1 MSDDIFA
8 DEDLMRK
15 FCNGDER
22 AFQALYQRHEKPLYR
37 YVRRVLGSGLIAQV
51 DDVFQDTWMRMVD
64 ARGGWQVRENA
75 SFKTWLYTLA
85 HHRAVDIL
93 RKSGR
98 EVSVDEGWME
108 DGDNEYAA
116 TAAWQLW
123 PASSAE
129 QPEQKAFWQS
139 AGKRLLHCLDGLP
152 AAQRAAFL
160 LQHDDGLSL
169 EEIAQV
175 LNAEFET
182 VKSRLRY
189 ALSKLR
195 ICMGAYLQPLFQTE
209 SDNAHEL
216 A

>member
-1 MSDDIFA
+1 
-8 DEDLMRK
+8 MRK
-15 FCNGDER
+15 FCAGDGK
-22 AFQALYQRHEKPLYR
+22 AFSVLYMRHEKPLYR
-37 YVRRVLGSGLIAQV
+37 YIRRVLGSGLAVQV
-51 DDVFQDTWMRMVD
+51 EEVFQDTWMRLVD
-64 ARGGWQVRENA
+64 ARSVWQAREDA
-75 SFKTWLYTLA
+75 SFKTWLFTLA

-98 EVSVDEGWME
+98 EVSVDEGWMDD
-108 DGDNEYAA
+108 DGVEP
-116 TAAWQLW
+116 WQLW

-129 QPEQKAFWQS
+129 QPEQKAFWHS
-139 AGKRLLHCLDGLP
+139 AGKQLLHCLDGLP
-152 AAQRAAFL
+152 VAQRAAFL

-195 ICMGAYLQPLFQTE
+195 ACMGAYLHPLFQTE
-209 SDNAHEL
+209 LDHAS
-216 A
+216 

>member
-1 MSDDIFA
+1 MSDIFFK
-8 DEDLMRK
+8 DEELMRK

-22 AFQALYQRHEKPLYR
+22 AFQTLYQRHEKPLYR
-37 YVRRVLGSGLIAQV
+37 YVRRVLGTALVAQV
-51 DDVFQDTWMRMVD
+51 DEVFQDAWMRLVD
-64 ARGGWQVRENA
+64 ARGSWQERQNA

-98 EVSVDEGWME
+98 EISIDEGWKD
-108 DGDNEYAA
+108 DGATEYTG
-116 TAAWQLW
+116 TAPWQLW

-129 QPEQKAFWQS
+129 QPEQKVFWHS
-139 AGKRLLHCLDGLP
+139 AGKQLLHCLDGLP
-152 AAQRAAFL
+152 VAQRAAFL

-175 LNAEFET
+175 LNAEFEM

-189 ALSKLR
+189 ALTKLR
-195 ICMGAYLQPLFQTE
+195 ACMGAYLHPLFQTE
-209 SDNAHEL
+209 
-216 A
+216 